1 MEKLVKLKSGITMM
15 ALVVTVIVMVIL
27 AGTVSTLAII
37 NVKEVKHR
45 TYKVDMAKIQKA
57 FYDFFEVS
65 LTNSEKQDTKEKVE
79 EYRKR
84 VLESK
89 LGRGI
94 PYNSITITGN
104 GTTENYIKAT
114 KDILDI
120 IDVKYDGDL
129 VTYISL
135 KDLKIVG
142 TINRKYCI

>member
-1 MEKLVKLKSGITMM
+1 MEKLIKLKSGITMM

-27 AGTVSTLAII
+27 AGTVSTLVII
-37 NVKEVKHR
+37 NVKEVKDR
-45 TYKVDMAKIQKA
+45 TYKADMAKIQKA

-84 VLESK
+84 VLESR

>member
-37 NVKEVKHR
+37 NVREVKQR
-45 TYKVDMAKIQKA
+45 TYKADMAKIQKA

-84 VLESK
+84 VLESR

>member
-1 MEKLVKLKSGITMM
+1 MM

-45 TYKVDMAKIQKA
+45 TYKADMAKIQKA

-84 VLESK
+84 VLELK

-114 KDILDI
+114 KDILDRYWKKLNYNLNERI
-120 IDVKYDGDL
+120 GKEW
-129 VTYISL
+129 
-135 KDLKIVG
+135 
-142 TINRKYCI
+142 N

>member
-1 MEKLVKLKSGITMM
+1 MEKLIKLKSGITMM

-45 TYKVDMAKIQKA
+45 TYKADMAKIQKA

-65 LTNSEKQDTKEKVE
+65 LTNSEKQDTKEKIE
-79 EYRKR
+79 EYRKK
-84 VLESK
+84 VLETK
-89 LGRGI
+89 LGRTI
-94 PYNSITITGN
+94 QYNSISIAGN

-114 KDILDI
+114 NEILDI
-120 IDVKYDGDL
+120 VDVKYDGDL

-135 KDLKIVG
+135 KDLKVVG
-142 TINRKYCI
+142 TVNRKYSI

>member
-1 MEKLVKLKSGITMM
+1 MKELIKAKTGVTMM
-15 ALVVTVIVMVIL
+15 ALIVTIIVMVIL

-37 NVKEVKHR
+37 NVREVKQR
-45 TYKVDMAKIQKA
+45 TYKADMAKIQKA

>member
-27 AGTVSTLAII
+27 AGTVSTLVII

-45 TYKVDMAKIQKA
+45 TYKADMAKIQKA

>member
-1 MEKLVKLKSGITMM
+1 MKELIKAKTGVTMM
-15 ALVVTVIVMVIL
+15 ALIVTIIVMVIL

-45 TYKVDMAKIQKA
+45 TYKADMAKIQKA
-57 FYDFFEVS
+57 FYDFFEVR

-79 EYRKR
+79 EYRKG

>member
-1 MEKLVKLKSGITMM
+1 MEKLIKLKSGITMM

-37 NVKEVKHR
+37 NVREVKQR
-45 TYKVDMAKIQKA
+45 TYKADMAKIQKA

-84 VLESK
+84 VLESR

>member
-37 NVKEVKHR
+37 NVKEVKDR
-45 TYKVDMAKIQKA
+45 TYKADMAKIQKA

-84 VLESK
+84 VLESR

>member
-1 MEKLVKLKSGITMM
+1 MEKLIKLKSGITMM

-37 NVKEVKHR
+37 NVKEVKDR
-45 TYKVDMAKIQKA
+45 TYKADMAKIQKA

-84 VLESK
+84 VLESR

>member
-27 AGTVSTLAII
+27 AGTVSTLASM
-37 NVKEVKHR
+37 NVNVVKQR
-45 TYKVDMAKIQKA
+45 TYKADMAKIQKA

>member
-1 MEKLVKLKSGITMM
+1 
-15 ALVVTVIVMVIL
+15 
-27 AGTVSTLAII
+27 
-37 NVKEVKHR
+37 
-45 TYKVDMAKIQKA
+45 MAKIQKA

>member
-1 MEKLVKLKSGITMM
+1 MEKLIKLKSGITMM

-37 NVKEVKHR
+37 NVKEAKHR
-45 TYKVDMAKIQKA
+45 TYKADMAKIQKA

-84 VLESK
+84 VLESR

>member
-45 TYKVDMAKIQKA
+45 TYEADMAKIQKA

>member
-1 MEKLVKLKSGITMM
+1 MEKLIKLKSGITMM

-84 VLESK
+84 VLESR

>member
-1 MEKLVKLKSGITMM
+1 MKELIKAKTGVTMM
-15 ALVVTVIVMVIL
+15 ALIVTIIVMVIL

-37 NVKEVKHR
+37 NVREVKQR
-45 TYKVDMAKIQKA
+45 TYKADMAKIQKE

>member
-37 NVKEVKHR
+37 NVKEVKDR
-45 TYKVDMAKIQKA
+45 TYKADMAKIQKA

>member
-1 MEKLVKLKSGITMM
+1 MEKLIKLKSGITMM

-37 NVKEVKHR
+37 NVKEVKDR
-45 TYKVDMAKIQKA
+45 TYKADMAKIQKA

>member
-1 MEKLVKLKSGITMM
+1 MEKLIKLKSGITMM

-45 TYKVDMAKIQKA
+45 TYKADMAKIQKA

-84 VLESK
+84 VLESR

-120 IDVKYDGDL
+120 IDVKYDVDL

>member
-1 MEKLVKLKSGITMM
+1 MEKLIKLKSGITMM

-37 NVKEVKHR
+37 NVREVKQR
-45 TYKVDMAKIQKA
+45 TYKADMAKIQKA

-84 VLESK
+84 VLESR
-89 LGRGI
+89 LERGI

>member
-37 NVKEVKHR
+37 NVKEVKQR
-45 TYKVDMAKIQKA
+45 TYKADMAKVQKA

>member
-1 MEKLVKLKSGITMM
+1 MEKLIKLKSGITMM

-37 NVKEVKHR
+37 NVKEVKQR
-45 TYKVDMAKIQKA
+45 TYKADMAKVQKA

-79 EYRKR
+79 EYRKK

-89 LGRGI
+89 LRNGI

>member
-37 NVKEVKHR
+37 NVREVKQR
-45 TYKVDMAKIQKA
+45 TYKADMAKIQKA